1 MDFRDYATKETSALL
16 ARLLAAQ
23 SKNSVQQLQAFRK
36 ALDAATKAIESAV
49 NASPDFDEE
58 VVKLTDRLMKAV
70 ASEVE
75 AQHERVFEEAKATIE
90 AARAELKAA
99 AAEREKLADRVEE
112 LEGHSETLKGELK
125 SYKDRVDAAR
135 NDVAQARNE
144 VAQARNEAAQGRNEA
159 AQARND
165 LLQARDA
172 QKKSEAARA
181 DADAARKHEAKSKAA
196 VEAELQEARDLLDA
210 TVADAEKFGQKL
222 EAAAAEKAKLAA
234 ALTAVQSQ
242 LQSVDAQRQT
252 VTALSKSNAAR
263 VQTLERTLAE
273 TDRKFGAL
281 LQQAAGAFQ
290 SLAKAESIGEVLT
303 EIVSGLSS
311 EFSRVALFCVR
322 GNRLEGEHQIGF
334 EFKGDITNVA
344 MPMSIDSL
352 LTRAVS
358 SRRIERLSAAEL
370 KDSKSA
376 PFGGTPAC
384 ALALPIVVEGE
395 TLAVVYADDSG
406 QKSKDAA
413 VGGHEVKTR
422 YAELLVRHADVLML
436 RLATELQALGE
447 LREYAHMLLTEA
459 EKMHTADMRAG
470 KKDKEV
476 KTRLRENIE
485 YARRTYA
492 ERAAEA
498 GPPAASLLDERIASV
513 IEDKSGT
520 PFGRDLAAV
529 AGRSKR
535 AAEAS

>member
-1 MDFRDYATKETSALL
+1 MDFRDYATKETSALVT
-16 ARLLAAQ
+16 RLLAAQ

-49 NASPDFDEE
+49 NASPDFDDE

-112 LEGHSETLKGELK
+112 LEGQADTLRGELK

-135 NDVAQARNE
+135 SEVAQARNE
-144 VAQARNEAAQGRNEA
+144 VAQARNEA

-181 DADAARKHEAKSKAA
+181 DAEAARKHEAKSKAA
-196 VEAELQEARDLLDA
+196 VEAELQEARELLDS
-210 TVADAEKFGQKL
+210 TVADAEKFGHKL

-273 TDRKFGAL
+273 ADRKFGAL
-281 LQQAAGAFQ
+281 LQQAVGAFQ

-322 GNRLEGEHQIGF
+322 GNRLEGEHQVGF
-334 EFKGDITNVA
+334 EFKGDITNVV
-344 MPMSIDSL
+344 MPLSVDSL

-376 PFGGTPAC
+376 PFGGSPTC

-395 TLAVVYADDSG
+395 TLAVVYGDDSG
-406 QKSKDAA
+406 QKTKDSV
-413 VGGHEVKTR
+413 VGGHEVKAR
-422 YAELLVRHADVLML
+422 YAELLLRHADVLMV
-436 RLATELQALGE
+436 RLATELQAVGE
-447 LREYAHMLLTEA
+447 LREYAHMLITEA
-459 EKMHTADMRAG
+459 EKMHAADLRAG

-476 KTRLRENIE
+476 KTRLKENIE

-498 GPPAASLLDERIASV
+498 GPAAASILDERIASV

-520 PFGRDLAAV
+520 AFGRDLAAV
-529 AGRSKR
+529 ASRSKR

>member
-1 MDFRDYATKETSALL
+1 MDFRDYATKETSALVT
-16 ARLLAAQ
+16 RLLAAQ

-112 LEGHSETLKGELK
+112 LEGQAETLEDELK

-135 NDVAQARNE
+135 SEMAQARNE
-144 VAQARNEAAQGRNEA
+144 VAQARNEAAQ
-159 AQARND
+159 ARND
-165 LLQARDA
+165 LLHSRDA

-181 DADAARKHEAKSKAA
+181 DAEAARKHEAKSKAA
-196 VEAELQEARDLLDA
+196 VEAELQEARELLDA

-222 EAAAAEKAKLAA
+222 ETAAAEKAKLAA

-281 LQQAAGAFQ
+281 LQQAVGAFH

-322 GNRLEGEHQIGF
+322 GNRLEGEHQVGF
-334 EFKGDITNVA
+334 EFKGDITNVV
-344 MPMSIDSL
+344 MPLSVDSL

-358 SRRIERLSAAEL
+358 SRRIERLSSADL

-376 PFGGTPAC
+376 PFGGAPTC

-395 TLAVVYADDSG
+395 SLAVVYADDSG
-406 QKSKDAA
+406 QKAKDA
-413 VGGHEVKTR
+413 VGGHEVKGR
-422 YAELLVRHADVLML
+422 YAELLLRHADVLMV
-436 RLATELQALGE
+436 RLATELHALGE

-459 EKMHTADMRAG
+459 EKMHAADQRAG

-476 KTRLRENIE
+476 KTRLKENIE

-498 GPPAASLLDERIASV
+498 GPAATSILDDRIAAV

>member
-1 MDFRDYATKETSALL
+1 MDFRDYATKETSALVT
-16 ARLLAAQ
+16 RLLGAQ
-23 SKNSVQQLQAFRK
+23 SKNSAQQLLAFRK
-36 ALDAATKAIESAV
+36 ALDAATKAVESAI

-58 VVKLTDRLMKAV
+58 VLKLTDRLMKAV

-90 AARAELKAA
+90 AARAELRAA
-99 AAEREKLADRVEE
+99 AAEREKLSDRVEE
-112 LEGHSETLKGELK
+112 LEGEAGTLRSELKG
-125 SYKDRVDAAR
+125 YKDRVDAAR
-135 NDVAQARNE
+135 NEVAQARNE
-144 VAQARNEAAQGRNEA
+144 VAQARNEAAQ
-159 AQARND
+159 ARND
-165 LLQARDA
+165 LIQARDA
-172 QKKSEAARA
+172 QKKAEAARA
-181 DADAARKHEAKSKAA
+181 EADAARKQEAKGKSA
-196 VEAELQEARDLLDA
+196 VESELQEARELLDS
-210 TVADAEKFGQKL
+210 TMADAEKFGQKL

-234 ALTAVQSQ
+234 ALTAAQSQ
-242 LQSVDAQRQT
+242 LQSMDAQRQT

-281 LQQAAGAFQ
+281 LQQALGAFH

-303 EIVSGLSS
+303 EIVTGLST
-311 EFSRVALFCVR
+311 EFARVALFCVR
-322 GNRLEGEHQIGF
+322 GNRLEGEHQVGF

-344 MPMSIDSL
+344 MPLTVDSM

-358 SRRIERLSAAEL
+358 SRRIERLSAGEL

-376 PFGGTPAC
+376 PFGGSPTC
-384 ALALPIVVEGE
+384 ALALPITVEGE
-395 TLAVVYADDSG
+395 ALAVVYADDSG
-406 QKSKDAA
+406 QKAKDVS
-413 VGGHEVKTR
+413 VGGAETKMR
-422 YAELLVRHADVLML
+422 FAELLLRHADVLMV

-459 EKMHTADMRAG
+459 EKMHTADVRAG

-476 KTRLRENIE
+476 KNRLKENIE

-498 GPPAASLLDERIASV
+498 GPAAASLLDERIASV

-520 PFGRDLAAV
+520 AFGRDLAAV
-529 AGRSKR
+529 AGRPSKR